1 MSITDRQRDWRRAL
15 GAAGALLI
23 AGGATA
29 IAMAA
34 AAQQHAPQPSPA
46 QYGTT
51 GPAQRQPGTAGK
63 PPGVPASPGVT
74 RSAAP
79 AVPASAVQG
88 PLMTPSAPV
97 SIAIPAIGVDSKVFD
112 VGLNPDGTIQ
122 VPPLDNSPL
131 TNEAAWYRYS
141 STPGALGTSVIEG
154 HVDSAA
160 SGPSVFYR
168 LGALAV
174 GQQIYIT
181 RRDHTVAIFRITAV
195 RQYPK
200 DQFPTTAV
208 YGNARYAALR
218 LVTCGGQFDY
228 ATHHYLSNT
237 VVFAA
242 LTSSRPEPSTAA
254 GS

>member
-1 MSITDRQRDWRRAL
+1 M
-15 GAAGALLI
+15 
-23 AGGATA
+23 
-29 IAMAA
+29 
-34 AAQQHAPQPSPA
+34 
-46 QYGTT
+46 
-51 GPAQRQPGTAGK
+51 
-63 PPGVPASPGVT
+63 PASPGVT
-74 RSAAP
+74 RSAAA
-79 AVPASAVQG
+79 AVPAPAVQG
-88 PLMTPSAPV
+88 SLMTPSAPV
-97 SIAIPAIGVDSKVFD
+97 SIAIPAIGVHSKVFD

-141 STPGALGTSVIEG
+141 SAPGALGTSIIEG

-181 RRDHTVAIFRITAV
+181 RHDHTLAVFRITAV

-200 DQFPTTAV
+200 DQFPTSTV

-242 LTSSRPEPSTAA
+242 LASSRPAPGTA
-254 GS
+254 GG

>member
-1 MSITDRQRDWRRAL
+1 MTSTTGRRRGWRRAL
-15 GAAGALLI
+15 GAAGALLV

-29 IAMAA
+29 IAIAA
-34 AAQQHAPQPSPA
+34 AAQQHAPQPSSA
-46 QYGTT
+46 QYGAI
-51 GPAQRQPGTAGK
+51 GPVQRQPGTAGK
-63 PPGVPASPGVT
+63 RGVRASPSMT
-74 RSAAP
+74 HSAAP
-79 AVPASAVQG
+79 VVPAPAVQG

-97 SIAIPAIGVDSKVFD
+97 SITIPAIGVHSKVFD

-141 STPGALGTSVIEG
+141 SAPGALGTSVIEG

-181 RRDHTVAIFRITAV
+181 RQDHTLAVFRITAV

-200 DQFPTTAV
+200 DQFPASTV

-228 ATHHYLSNT
+228 ATRHYLSNT

-242 LTSSRPEPSTAA
+242 LTSSRPAPGTAS
-254 GS
+254 G

>member
-1 MSITDRQRDWRRAL
+1 M
-15 GAAGALLI
+15 GALLI

-29 IAMAA
+29 IAVAT

-51 GPAQRQPGTAGK
+51 APVARQPGTAGK
-63 PPGVPASPGVT
+63 QRGMPASPRMT
-74 RSAAP
+74 RSAATAAPAP
-79 AVPASAVQG
+79 AVRG
-88 PLMTPSAPV
+88 PLMAPSAPV
-97 SIAIPAIGVDSKVFD
+97 SIAIPAIGVHSKIFD

-122 VPPLDNSPL
+122 APPLDNSPL

-141 STPGALGTSVIEG
+141 SAPGALGTSVIEG

-174 GQQIYIT
+174 GQQVYVT
-181 RRDHTVAIFRITAV
+181 RQDRTIAVFRITAV

-200 DQFPTTAV
+200 DRFPSSAV
-208 YGNARYAALR
+208 YGNARYAALH

-228 ATHHYLSNT
+228 VTHHYLSNT

-242 LTSSRPEPSTAA
+242 LTSSRPARVPPSP
-254 GS
+254 

>member
-1 MSITDRQRDWRRAL
+1 MSTTGRRNWPRAP
-15 GAAGALLI
+15 GVAGALLI

-29 IAMAA
+29 IIMAA

-46 QYGTT
+46 QYGAT
-51 GPAQRQPGTAGK
+51 GPLQRQPGPAGK
-63 PPGVPASPGVT
+63 PRGRPASPGSAHPT
-74 RSAAP
+74 AAAP
-79 AVPASAVQG
+79 ADQG
-88 PLMTPSAPV
+88 PLLTPSPPV
-97 SIAIPAIGVDSKVFD
+97 AIAIPAIGVHSKVFD

-141 STPGALGTSVIEG
+141 SAPGALGTSIIEG

-174 GQQIYIT
+174 GQQIDVT
-181 RRDHTVAIFRITAV
+181 RQDHTLAVFRVTAV

-200 DQFPTTAV
+200 DRFPASAV

-218 LVTCGGQFDY
+218 LITCGGQFDS

-242 LTSSRPEPSTAA
+242 LASSGPAPGTA
-254 GS
+254 GGG

>member
-1 MSITDRQRDWRRAL
+1 MSITGRRRVWRRGL
-15 GAAGALLI
+15 GATGALLI

-34 AAQQHAPQPSPA
+34 SAQQHAPQPSPA

-51 GPAQRQPGTAGK
+51 GPVQRQPGIAGK
-63 PPGVPASPGVT
+63 QAGMPASPGVT
-74 RSAAP
+74 RSAAA
-79 AVPASAVQG
+79 AVPAPAVQG
-88 PLMTPSAPV
+88 SLMTPSAPV
-97 SIAIPAIGVDSKVFD
+97 SIAIPAIGVHSKVFD

-141 STPGALGTSVIEG
+141 SAPGALGTSIIEG

-168 LGALAV
+168 LGALSV
-174 GQQIYIT
+174 GEQIYVT
-181 RRDHTVAIFRITAV
+181 RQDRTLAIFRITAV
-195 RQYPK
+195 RQYQK
-200 DQFPTTAV
+200 DRFPTSAV

-242 LTSSRPEPSTAA
+242 LISSRPAPRTA
-254 GS
+254 GG

>member
-1 MSITDRQRDWRRAL
+1 MRTTGRRRGWRRAP

-23 AGGATA
+23 AGGAAA

-51 GPAQRQPGTAGK
+51 GPVQRQLGTAGK
-63 PPGVPASPGVT
+63 RGAPASPGNAH
-74 RSAAP
+74 SAAY
-79 AVPASAVQG
+79 AVPAPAVQG
-88 PLMTPSAPV
+88 PLMTPSPPV
-97 SIAIPAIGVDSKVFD
+97 SIAIPAIGVHSKVFD

-141 STPGALGTSVIEG
+141 SAPGALGTSVIEG

-168 LGALAV
+168 LGALTV

-181 RRDHTVAIFRITAV
+181 RQDHTLAVFRITAV

-200 DQFPTTAV
+200 DQFPTSTV

-228 ATHHYLSNT
+228 STGHYLSNT

-242 LTSSRPEPSTAA
+242 LTSSRLVP
-254 GS
+254 

>member
-1 MSITDRQRDWRRAL
+1 MNTTGRRR
-15 GAAGALLI
+15 GRRRVPVAAGALLI

-29 IAMAA
+29 IAMAT

-51 GPAQRQPGTAGK
+51 GPAARQPGTAETRRGLL
-63 PPGVPASPGVT
+63 ASPGMT
-74 RSAAP
+74 HPAAP
-79 AVPASAVQG
+79 AIPTPAVQG

-97 SIAIPAIGVDSKVFD
+97 SIAIPAIGVHSKVFD

-141 STPGALGTSVIEG
+141 STPGAQGTSIIEG

-174 GQQIYIT
+174 GQQIYVT
-181 RRDHTVAIFRITAV
+181 RQDRTLAVFRITAV

-200 DQFPTTAV
+200 DQFPTSAV

-218 LVTCGGQFDY
+218 LVTCGGQFDS

-242 LTSSRPEPSTAA
+242 LASSRPAPGTV
-254 GS
+254 GG